1 MTTRHAF
8 ASAAALAVTL
18 AAGSA
23 SAQQPGTWNPPPGPY
38 YGPGGQ
44 PYGQPG
50 YGQPGYGSQPGYG
63 QPGYGSQPG
72 YGQPGGYTGYPCPPG
87 QYCPP
92 SYGSGYGKQQKKRTG
107 LEIGYLYVTAAAY
120 GAGIGVWI
128 DAEAEVDNPG
138 VAIIAPALIGAAM
151 PLGVFFA
158 DLAMDDMPRG
168 LPAAIGTGLWLGAG
182 LGAQVWA
189 IGSATSSSSGDW
201 GFAAF
206 GRSEF
211 IGATAG
217 GVLGTLAGVLM
228 EPSPKTSMLVLS
240 SVTWGSL
247 AGAAFGGAASQGN
260 WSNYT
265 NDAVTAGALVGYGV
279 GFLGSAGASL
289 GWVPSWSQLGAM
301 WAGFGIGVVATTPI
315 YLIYLAVPEADPRT
329 GLIAQGL
336 GGLIGIGVGAFVG
349 EPDGR
354 GSASLEDDPARKIRD
369 GHFAEILGVGPMPVQ
384 GGMGASVTGIL
395 Y

>member
-1 MTTRHAF
+1 MSSKR
-8 ASAAALAVTL
+8 ALACGAAIAAVL
-18 AAGSA
+18 ASTEAH
-23 SAQQPGTWNPPPGPY
+23 AQQPGTWNPPPGPY

-50 YGQPGYGSQPGYG
+50 YGQPAYG
-63 QPGYGSQPG
+63 QPGYGAQPG

-87 QYCPP
+87 QYCQPT
-92 SYGSGYGKQQKKRTG
+92 YGPGTAKKKRTG
-107 LEIGYLYVTAAAY
+107 LEIGYLYVTSAAY

-138 VAIIAPALIGAAM
+138 IAIIAPALIGAAM

-168 LPAAIGTGLWLGAG
+168 LPAAIATGLWLGAG

-189 IGSATSSSSGDW
+189 IGSATGSSSDDW

-247 AGAAFGGAASQGN
+247 VGAAFGGAASQGD
-260 WSNYT
+260 WSRA
-265 NDAVTAGALVGYGV
+265 NDAVTVGGLVGYGV

-315 YLIYLAVPEADPRT
+315 YLVYLAVPEADPRT

-336 GGLIGIGVGAFVG
+336 GGLIGVGVGAFVG
-349 EPDGR
+349 EPDGG

-369 GHFAEILGVGPMPVQ
+369 GRFAEIVGVGPMPVQ